1 VEPIPESLE
10 ALTRL
15 SETGDV
21 DLVANLRQ
29 AAERVVKAVPEC
41 VALSISHFDEDVTF
55 TLVATPVESRLLD
68 AAQYIDGG
76 PCEVAAL
83 SGEEVDIGDVLD
95 EDRWQLF
102 ALASAIRGVRSS
114 LSLPLR
120 RDRKVYG
127 SINFYA
133 STEYSFIG
141 RERDLAVMFGAQ
153 VQEAVANA
161 DLSMSSIQRARH
173 AVKRLDERDTLNTAA
188 GILAARKGM
197 STDDAFQNLLNAA
210 DRAGISPLALAE
222 LLLRQRVSD

>member
-173 AVKRLDERDTLNTAA
+173 AVQRLDERDTLNTAA

>member
-1 VEPIPESLE
+1 M
-10 ALTRL
+10 
-15 SETGDV
+15 
-21 DLVANLRQ
+21 
-29 AAERVVKAVPEC
+29 
-41 VALSISHFDEDVTF
+41 
-55 TLVATPVESRLLD
+55 RLLD

-83 SGEEVDIGDVLD
+83 SGEEVDVGDVLD

-102 ALASAIRGVRSS
+102 ALASAIKGVRSS

-133 STEYSFIG
+133 STEYAFLG
-141 RERDLAVMFGAQ
+141 RERDLALMFGAQ

-161 DLSMSSIQRARH
+161 DLSMSSVQRARNT
-173 AVKRLDERDTLNTAA
+173 VQRLDERDTLNTAA

-197 STDDAFQNLLNAA
+197 STDEAFQSLLNAA

-222 LLLRQRVSD
+222 LVLRQRVSD